1 MGVCFSNSSDFLRF
15 KAKDDVFY
23 PPTKISL
30 NWFVWICIL
39 DEKTCDYCK
48 EFHKK
53 ICSVNDVLLHH
64 PKCRCLSVPLQAAE
78 AGATTKDGENGA
90 DWWLKN
96 NGKLPDYYI
105 SVEDI
110 EDLGWDNGDSPVK
123 FAPKKMIF
131 GGTYHNFNGRLPQ
144 IEGRIWYEADIN
156 YYLGKRNRHRIV
168 WSNDGLIFVTYDHYE
183 TFIEI
188 T

>member
-1 MGVCFSNSSDFLRF
+1 MR
-15 KAKDDVFY
+15 A
-23 PPTKISL
+23 T
-30 NWFVWICIL
+30 
-39 DEKTCDYCK
+39 
-48 EFHKK
+48 
-53 ICSVNDVLLHH
+53 
-64 PKCRCLSVPLQAAE
+64 E
-78 AGATTKDGENGA
+78 AGAATKDGENGA

-131 GGTYHNFNGRLPQ
+131 GGIYHNFNGRLPQ